1 MEISPVSR
9 NLAAV
14 TAVSSPAQSE
24 QKSEQRETIQA
35 VKAVNGSQMLGP
47 DNELTFQRD
56 RNTQRMVIRVVN
68 RQTGDVVTQ
77 VPPEYVL
84 RLAAE
89 LQNQAKSKGK

>member
-9 NLAAV
+9 NVGAV
-14 TAVSSPAQSE
+14 TAVASPVHSE
-24 QKSEQRETIQA
+24 QMSEQRETIQA
-35 VKAVNGSQMLGP
+35 VKAINGSQMLGP

-84 RLAAE
+84 RLAEE
-89 LQNQAKSKGK
+89 LHNQTKSKRK